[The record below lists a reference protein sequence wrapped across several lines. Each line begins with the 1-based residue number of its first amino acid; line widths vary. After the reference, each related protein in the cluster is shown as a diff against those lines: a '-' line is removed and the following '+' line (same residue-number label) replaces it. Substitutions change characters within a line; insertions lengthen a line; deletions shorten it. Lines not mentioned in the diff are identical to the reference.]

1 VVTIYHLR
9 ELADGKRRKIKCNDV
24 KVIQLPYYDGLSIQ
38 DILEY
43 ATGYDNGK
51 AMEALP
57 IVQKEILKLPRAYI
71 ANVCHTIIG
80 DPFQAW
86 ANK

>member
-1 VVTIYHLR
+1 VWHLR
-9 ELADGKRRKIKCNDV
+9 ELADGRRRKIKCNDV

-57 IVQKEILKLPRAYI
+57 V
-71 ANVCHTIIG
+71 V
-80 DPFQAW
+80 
-86 ANK
+86 